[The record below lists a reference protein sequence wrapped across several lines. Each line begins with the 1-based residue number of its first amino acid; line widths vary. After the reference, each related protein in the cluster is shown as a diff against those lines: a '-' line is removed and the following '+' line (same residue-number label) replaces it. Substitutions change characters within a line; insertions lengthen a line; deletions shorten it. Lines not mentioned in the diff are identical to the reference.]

1 MKHYL
6 KLNKKVL
13 KYPQVEKAI
22 SKIKPINYKNH
33 FNMLIKKILIQNMID
48 INLLY
53 EENIKIINKV

>member
-1 MKHYL
+1 MKRE
-6 KLNKKVL
+6 
-13 KYPQVEKAI
+13 VEIAI
-22 SKIKPINYKNH
+22 SKIKPINYKNY